1 MDFKEGVVTRVDGK
15 RCQIHYGENTFHAYI
30 PHKVIGVDPKTSKP
44 LCVGDRVLFIEDE
57 AEETIV
63 KELLPRTTKLSRR
76 AIGAVKKEQIVASN
90 IDQLLIVT
98 AVYHPPF
105 HPGIVDRFI
114 IAAIKGDLEPVI
126 CINKQDLLEKDKNK
140 ERIKKVIATYKE
152 LGYKVVCTS
161 IKTGE
166 GLEELKSVLQ
176 NKTTALAGHSG
187 VGKSSLLLTIDPNL
201 NLKLV
206 TKKVSRKS
214 RRGQHATTSVTLNPL
229 CVGGYVVDTPGIRE
243 LNLWETSVAEV
254 TSYYPE
260 IAELA
265 PQCRYRGCTHT
276 HEPFCAV
283 KEAVQNGEIEPF
295 RYDSYYN
302 VIDSIENA
310 SMSSRPV
317 AFPHKEK
324 PF

>member
-1 MDFKEGVVTRVDGK
+1 MDLKKGVVTRVDGK
-15 RCQIHYGENTFHAYI
+15 RCQIHSEKNTYHAYI
-30 PHKVIGVDPKTSKP
+30 PHKVVGVDPKTSKP

-57 AEETIV
+57 AEEIIV
-63 KELLPRTTKLSRR
+63 KELLPRHTKLSRR
-76 AIGAVKKEQIVASN
+76 AIGPIDKEQIVASN

-98 AVYHPPF
+98 AVYNPPF

-114 IAAIKGDLEPVI
+114 IAAIKGDLQPVI
-126 CINKQDLLEKDKNK
+126 CINKQDLLHKDKNK
-140 ERIKKVIATYKE
+140 ERIEQVIETYRSLE
-152 LGYKVVCTS
+152 YTVVCTS
-161 IKTGE
+161 TKTQQ
-166 GLEELKSVLQ
+166 GLDELRAILQ
-176 NKTTALAGHSG
+176 DKTTALAGHSG
-187 VGKSSLLLTIDPNL
+187 VGKSSLLLTIDPDL
-201 NLKLV
+201 TLV
-206 TKKVSRKS
+206 TKTVSRKS

-229 CVGGYVVDTPGIRE
+229 CIGGYVVDTPGIRE

-260 IAELA
+260 IAELSA
-265 PQCRYRGCTHT
+265 SCRYRGCTHT
-276 HEPFCAV
+276 HEPSCAV
-283 KEAVQNGEIEPF
+283 KDAVENGEIEEF

-302 VIDSIENA
+302 VIDSIENP